1 VDLRVREV
9 ETMTSPM
16 GFRGAGSKAMPT
28 VPTPPSGFA
37 VAAYPTYLQA
47 QRAVEHL
54 TRNDFSVQDVTIVG
68 SDLQMVE
75 RVTGK
80 LTAGKMIGAGAASGA
95 WMGLFVGML
104 MSFFSPVQ
112 GGVLLLIL
120 VSVVVGALF
129 GAAMGWLGF
138 SMTKGRRDFTSSS
151 QVVARRYDLLCEPRS
166 AETAR
171 NLLARMELGGANAPA
186 PHAPPQPS

>member
-1 VDLRVREV
+1 
-9 ETMTSPM
+9 MTSPM
-16 GFRGAGSKAMPT
+16 GFRGAGNAATPR
-28 VPTPPSGFA
+28 VPTPPTGFA

-54 TRNDFSVQDVTIVG
+54 TKNDFSVQDVTIVG

-80 LTAGKMIGAGAASGA
+80 LTTGKMIGAGAASGA

-104 MSFFSPVQ
+104 MSFFSQIQ

-120 VSVVVGALF
+120 VSILVGAVF
-129 GAAMGWLGF
+129 GSAMGWLGY
-138 SMTKGRRDFTSSS
+138 SMARGRRDFTSSS
-151 QVVARRYDLLCEPRS
+151 QVVARRYELLCEPRT

-171 NLLARMELGGANAPA
+171 NLVARMELGGMNSPVQHGPA
-186 PHAPPQPS
+186 QPR